1 MEAIPQSLFDQKMD
15 RAILYTDLLGEQH
28 CIRLG
33 ISQTQLMAK
42 YAVQL
47 EVTVLF
53 HKTPSCYFNDRTSQP

>member
-1 MEAIPQSLFDQKMD
+1 MELIPQSVFDQKMNQS
-15 RAILYTDLLGEQH
+15 ILYTDLLGEQH

-47 EVTVLF
+47 ELD
-53 HKTPSCYFNDRTSQP
+53 YE

>member
-1 MEAIPQSLFDQKMD
+1 MEAIPQSLFDEKMD

-47 EVTVLF
+47 ELD
-53 HKTPSCYFNDRTSQP
+53 YE